1 MSQPLFMVTG
11 SCLGHEIQLDMDHIP
26 FGTVCHG
33 SQTSRH
39 ILIINS
45 GDIGARL
52 ACTIYKS
59 KRSHT
64 INVPLWFP
72 ASSGSWKSLLQISQF
87 HPLKATSRQEWRY
100 IVNPYTLIHRY
111 TLITHPYTS

>member
-11 SCLGHEIQLDMDHIP
+11 SCLGQEIQLDMDHIP

-52 ACTIYKS
+52 ACSTHVKNQTLSFLLLI
-59 KRSHT
+59 
-64 INVPLWFP
+64 
-72 ASSGSWKSLLQISQF
+72 SSFKWEADKFAPDFSIS
-87 HPLKATSRQEWRY
+87 PTEGYLSPGME
-100 IVNPYTLIHRY
+100 VYTC
-111 TLITHPYTS
+111 